1 MTKIKNII
9 LILILFSITLFISC
23 SNSNNWVAKVDGDKI
38 TVNDFNVRFDY
49 YLKSKYFQN
58 PELIPQARN
67 NMEERKAA
75 LKDMINERL
84 ILLEAKKLKIDKS
97 PEVQNL
103 IRLYNQQIILNNY
116 IEKYLASDLN
126 VSDEEMMAFYNQHK
140 ADFRNVD
147 PDMAKRKI
155 KYQLMMV
162 KYDKKITEVIDKLKD
177 KYRIEESE
185 NGIRPIYN
193 ESSVSKNQQE
203 MMQMPMQRSTTPSP
217 QMNQPMPNQTM
228 PAQKPQPKTIPN
240 DNDEK

>member
-1 MTKIKNII
+1 MTLLKNLMMII
-9 LILILFSITLFISC
+9 ILFSITLFISC

-38 TVNDFNVRFDY
+38 TVSDFNVRFDY

-67 NMEERKAA
+67 NMDERKAA
-75 LKDMINERL
+75 LKDMVNEKL

-97 PEVQNL
+97 PDVQNL
-103 IRLYNQQIILNNY
+103 IKLYTQQIILNNY

-147 PDMAKRKI
+147 PDLAKRKI

-162 KYDKKITEVIDKLKD
+162 KYDKKISEVIDKLKD

-193 ESSVSKNQQE
+193 ESSVSKNPQE
-203 MMQMPMQRSTTPSP
+203 MMQMPNMPRTTSPSP
-217 QMNQPMPNQTM
+217 QMNRPMQNQNP
-228 PAQKPQPKTIPN
+228 PAQNQPKTIPN
-240 DNDEK
+240 ENDEK